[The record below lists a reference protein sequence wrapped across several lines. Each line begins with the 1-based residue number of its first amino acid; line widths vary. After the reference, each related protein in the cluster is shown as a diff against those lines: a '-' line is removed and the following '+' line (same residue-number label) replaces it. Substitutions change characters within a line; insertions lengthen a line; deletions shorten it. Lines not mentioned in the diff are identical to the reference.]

1 MPSVVGIARSKTEK
15 NSAYKLHMANRIN
28 KRMDRLEHKVNETSI
43 MLTSMTLKL
52 NFFVEAVTMN
62 MDVTNELV
70 EMVEAYRETH
80 LAIVAYFNHPAA
92 RRPVVMELP
101 APVAYG
107 QAVVV
112 AAPERTVDTIGMG
125 SRMAIPGLDMRHI
138 FRTPG
143 EMAKFLVPRHLSD
156 PPGAP
161 KFKAYEPCAL
171 FDALDEPE
179 KLGPWIPE
187 CN

>member
-1 MPSVVGIARSKTEK
+1 
-15 NSAYKLHMANRIN
+15 
-28 KRMDRLEHKVNETSI
+28 
-43 MLTSMTLKL
+43 
-52 NFFVEAVTMN
+52 
-62 MDVTNELV
+62 
-70 EMVEAYRETH
+70 
-80 LAIVAYFNHPAA
+80 
-92 RRPVVMELP
+92 MELP
-101 APVAYG
+101 APVAFG

-125 SRMAIPGLDMRHI
+125 SRMTIPGLDMRH
-138 FRTPG
+138 FLRTPR
-143 EMAKFLVPRHLSD
+143 EMDKFLVPRHLSD

-187 CN
+187 CI

>member
-1 MPSVVGIARSKTEK
+1 
-15 NSAYKLHMANRIN
+15 
-28 KRMDRLEHKVNETSI
+28 
-43 MLTSMTLKL
+43 
-52 NFFVEAVTMN
+52 
-62 MDVTNELV
+62 
-70 EMVEAYRETH
+70 
-80 LAIVAYFNHPAA
+80 
-92 RRPVVMELP
+92 MELP
-101 APVAYG
+101 APVAFG

-112 AAPERTVDTIGMG
+112 AAPERIYDTI
-125 SRMAIPGLDMRHI
+125 RMRPCERRH
-138 FRTPG
+138 FLRTPQENRR

-187 CN
+187 CI

>member
-15 NSAYKLHMANRIN
+15 KSAYKLHMTNRIN
-28 KRMDRLEHKVNETSI
+28 KRMDRLEHKVHDTSI
-43 MLTSMTLKL
+43 LLTSMTLKL

-80 LAIVAYFNHPAA
+80 LAIVAYFNGPVP
-92 RRPVVMELP
+92 RRRVVMELP

-112 AAPERTVDTIGMG
+112 AAPERTVDIIGMG
-125 SRMAIPGLDMRHI
+125 SHAMRH
-138 FRTPG
+138 FLRTPR

-156 PPGAP
+156 PTCRTPPGAP
-161 KFKAYEPCAL
+161 EVKAYEPCAL

-187 CN
+187 CI

>member
-28 KRMDRLEHKVNETSI
+28 KRMDRLEQKVNETSI
-43 MLTSMTLKL
+43 VLTSMTSKL

-80 LAIVAYFNHPAA
+80 LAIVAYFNGPVP

-101 APVAYG
+101 APVAFG

-112 AAPERTVDTIGMG
+112 AAPERTFDII
-125 SRMAIPGLDMRHI
+125 RMSPMAKRH
-138 FRTPG
+138 FLRTPQ
-143 EMAKFLVPRHLSD
+143 EKRRLKAAMTKFLVPCGT

-161 KFKAYEPCAL
+161 KVKAYEPCAL

-187 CN
+187 CI